1 MCVLI
6 HINISR
12 VQQEYN
18 NSTHERVVSM
28 AKNRKQL
35 SFKENVRDLE
45 ILEFLEQEII
55 PSIGLSVYVK
65 MLIEKDEAF
74 IEFKKKNRS

>member
-1 MCVLI
+1 
-6 HINISR
+6 
-12 VQQEYN
+12 
-18 NSTHERVVSM
+18 M